1 METLLKLTTI
11 MDNQMKIGIIDYGI
25 GNLGSVYEALNELG
39 VTSCLVNR
47 PSEMHTFDKLVLPGV
62 GGFKSC
68 KATLDDFGW
77 TEAIQ
82 EEVLGFNKPIL
93 GICLG
98 MQLLADF
105 GAEGVAKD
113 EFTKGLG
120 LIPGK
125 VVSLKSLGCKER
137 VPHVGWDD
145 VTSSVSSHYLMS
157 GIPDGTD
164 FYFVHSYAFIP
175 DNLDVISASCYYGG
189 VDITAA
195 VSQKNIWGTQFHP
208 EKSSKAGYKLLQNF
222 IDGNQC

>member
-1 METLLKLTTI
+1 MA
-11 MDNQMKIGIIDYGI
+11 NQMKIGIIDYGV
-25 GNLGSVYEALNELG
+25 GNLGSVYEALDELG
-39 VTSCLVNR
+39 VDPCLVDR
-47 PSEMHTFDKLVLPGV
+47 PSDIHSVDKLVLPGV

-68 KATLDDFGW
+68 KTLLDDFGW
-77 TEAIQ
+77 TRAIQ

-98 MQLLADF
+98 MQLLASF
-105 GAEGVAKD
+105 GAEGAAED
-113 EFTKGLG
+113 EFTEGLD

-125 VVSLKSLGCKER
+125 VVNLEALGCKER

-145 VTSSVSSHYLMS
+145 VTPCVSSHNLMR

-175 DNLDVISASCYYGG
+175 DNPDVISASCYYGS
-189 VDITAA
+189 VDIAAA
-195 VSQKNIWGTQFHP
+195 VSQQNICGTQFHP

>member
-1 METLLKLTTI
+1 MA
-11 MDNQMKIGIIDYGI
+11 NQMRIGIIDYGV
-25 GNLGSVYEALNELG
+25 GNLGSVYEALHELD
-39 VTSCLVNR
+39 VAPCLVDR
-47 PSEMHTFDKLVLPGV
+47 PLDMHTFDKLVLPGV

-68 KATLDDFGW
+68 KALLDDFGW
-77 TEAIQ
+77 TEAIR
-82 EEVLGFNKPIL
+82 EEVLSFKKPIL

-105 GAEGVAKD
+105 GAEGAAED
-113 EFTKGLG
+113 EFTEGLG
-120 LIPGK
+120 LMPGK
-125 VVSLKSLGCKER
+125 VVSLESLGCKER
-137 VPHVGWDD
+137 VPHVGWND
-145 VTSSVSSHYLMS
+145 VRASVSANHLMS

-175 DNLDVISASCYYGG
+175 DNSDVISAICYYGG

-195 VSQKNIWGTQFHP
+195 VSQQNIWGTQFHP